1 VIAPSDDR
9 PVVAIVGARRAGP
22 AARVF
27 ARGLASTLA
36 RAGATI
42 VSGMAHG
49 VDAAAHEGALDAGGA
64 TVAVLGCGPDVAYPR
79 RNRVLL
85 QRVVSQGAICSE
97 YWPGTR
103 PAPWRFPARNRIVA
117 GLAHA
122 TVVVE
127 AGARS
132 GALITADFA
141 LEHGRAVL
149 AVPGAPW
156 SAASEGCNELIRHGA
171 TLCARA
177 EDVVDELSGLEWG
190 EIAPARPEIPEGDA
204 AAVHAALA
212 EGPRTPDELA
222 ERLGMASAR
231 VLAAVGALEVLGAVV
246 VAEGRVV
253 AA

>member
-1 VIAPSDDR
+1 MSDAALGLARLAAELDRDLQRASRRVGGPEALWAAAPGVLGAALRLDAEATRRAAHLRRSFHAAEERDVLAKAGIGFLGRGATGYPPMLDGIYDPPFGLFTRPAQAGPVIAPSDDR

-27 ARGLASTLA
+27 ARGLAGTLA

-103 PAPWRFPARNRIVA
+103 PAPWRFPARNRITPV
-117 GLAHA
+117 
-122 TVVVE
+122 TE
-127 AGARS
+127 RNPCKWR
-132 GALITADFA
+132 
-141 LEHGRAVL
+141 GR
-149 AVPGAPW
+149 
-156 SAASEGCNELIRHGA
+156 
-171 TLCARA
+171 
-177 EDVVDELSGLEWG
+177 
-190 EIAPARPEIPEGDA
+190 
-204 AAVHAALA
+204 
-212 EGPRTPDELA
+212 
-222 ERLGMASAR
+222 GMR
-231 VLAAVGALEVLGAVV
+231 GM
-246 VAEGRVV
+246 RWMPFP
-253 AA
+253 